1 MIRQFFDWLRGKMAA
16 ADFASAQTDLER
28 YVEELRMM
36 TDEQVGALLG
46 VATVLRVNITEDR
59 VIPPDLFEH
68 SDGLED
74 KALKRH
80 LWRLNKA
87 VVDFRSKGRG
97 VDAGA
102 MLLWVH
108 SFRALHHP
116 ELRATGKLV
125 WAEIARGRTAMEPAW
140 GAIETRT
147 KFPVAEHVKAAHTF
161 VPIGLEHDAQSVSET
176 VCT

>member
-1 MIRQFFDWLRGKMAA
+1 MFRQFFDWFRDKMAA
-16 ADFASAQTDLER
+16 ADFASARIDLER
-28 YVEELRMM
+28 YVEELQMM
-36 TDEQVGALLG
+36 SDEQVGALLG
-46 VATVLRVNITEDR
+46 IATVLRVNITEDR
-59 VIPPDLFEH
+59 VIPPDLFERG
-68 SDGLED
+68 DGLAD

-125 WAEIARGRTAMEPAW
+125 WAEIARGRTAMAPAW
-140 GAIETRT
+140 EAIESRT
-147 KFPVAEHVKAAHTF
+147 KFPVAEHIKAAHIF
-161 VPIGLEHDAQSVSET
+161 IPKGLEPDAQSET
-176 VCT
+176 KLAPA